1 MAEIYFPS
9 PPTELTSKLFIAFVI
24 AVFLLVISV
33 EIAVATAPLV
43 TRFELLVVTVVS
55 ILSSLFL

>member
-1 MAEIYFPS
+1 MYFPS
-9 PPTELTSKLFIAFVI
+9 PPTELTPKLFIAFVI